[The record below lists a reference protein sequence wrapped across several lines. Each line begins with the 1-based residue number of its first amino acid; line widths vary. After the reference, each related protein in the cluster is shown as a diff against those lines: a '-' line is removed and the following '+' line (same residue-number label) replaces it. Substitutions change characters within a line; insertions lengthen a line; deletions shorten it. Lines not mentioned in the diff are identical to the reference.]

1 MAVEINTRLRFKKD
15 TAANLADLTLLD
27 GEPVVNENLR
37 LKLGTGATYKNT
49 PCLLSKPMINMP
61 STSSVTVTKYDRYTV
76 ASGPNYDQELVLLED
91 DDHFDMIFPCN
102 SIIFYDD
109 KIRSDAAWEAAVA
122 AGFPM
127 IPYSGGPTLNQMLR
141 NGTEIV
147 LDSTKFPNFSWQV
160 GESLDIYTKNTRDYC
175 SQAPVNSYV
184 KIGSLSIGADQKI
197 YLKITQ
203 TTAGTNNKRLWTGT
217 TAGTGKGT
225 YVDSV
230 PGDTDTY
237 PDGGVYDNYYYEKNG
252 TTTMPV
258 VQLNN
263 FNYFESCIRL
273 TNSNTTGVQIAAN
286 VYPVATEI
294 AFSKEGSGKNIFMA
308 ASGVFLRSPNNVKL
322 ITSQYEFY
330 RLKQILTNEWV
341 LIGG

>member
-1 MAVEINTRLRFKKD
+1 MAVEINTRLQFKKD

-27 GEPVVNENLR
+27 GEPVANENLR

-49 PCLLSKPMINMP
+49 PFLLSKPMINMP
-61 STSSVTVTKYDRYTV
+61 SAPSTTVTKYDRYTV
-76 ASGPNYDQELVLLED
+76 APGPNYDQELVLLED
-91 DDHFDMIFPCN
+91 DDHPDMIFPCN

-109 KIRSDAAWEAAVA
+109 KIRSDSAWNAAVA

-127 IPYSGGPTLNQMLR
+127 IPYSGGPTLNQILR
-141 NGTEIV
+141 NGTEIT

-175 SQAPVNSYV
+175 TQSPVNSYV
-184 KIGSLSIGADQKI
+184 KIGSLTIGADKKI

-217 TAGTGKGT
+217 VAGAGKGT
-225 YVDSV
+225 YIDSV
-230 PGDTDTY
+230 PGGTDTY

-258 VQLNN
+258 IQLNN

-273 TNSNTTGVQIAAN
+273 TNSNTIGVQITAN
-286 VYPVATEI
+286 IYPIATEI
-294 AFSKEGSGKNIFMA
+294 AFSKEGPGKNIFMA
-308 ASGVFLRSPNNVKL
+308 ASGVTLHSLNNVK
-322 ITSQYEFY
+322 IVTSQDKIC
-330 RLKQILTNEWV
+330 RLKQVATNEWL